1 MKPMPHISH
10 LLFDLDGT
18 LTDPKPGIIQSIQHA
33 LRKLKRP
40 VPSEEELLWCIGP
53 PLRENLAAL
62 LSSSEPALLE
72 QAVAFYRERFEAV
85 GMFENQ
91 VYPGVTEM
99 LARLKQMEYTLLV
112 ATSKPRVYAQ
122 KIVEHFGLAECLDS
136 VYGSELDGQ
145 RTDKRELLGFI
156 LTREAISADRAL
168 MIGDR
173 RHDIVGAKHNGM
185 WAGGVTYG
193 YGTREELTMAGAD
206 YVFDTPDEIAPFLVK
221 QQRS

>member
-53 PLRENLAAL
+53 PLRENFATL

-99 LARLKQMEYTLLV
+99 LARLEQMKYTLLV

-122 KIVEHFGLAECLDS
+122 KIVVHFGLAEYLDS
-136 VYGSELDGQ
+136 IYGSELDGQ

-206 YVFDTPDEIAPFLVK
+206 YVFDTPDEIAPFLVE
-221 QQRS
+221 QQHN